1 MSCNCKKDKTELS
14 KKKDIRK
21 KTKETIAAIKKLWQ
35 DSEKDTITTNKDELN
50 FK

>member
-21 KTKETIAAIKKLWQ
+21 KTKETIATIKKLWQ

>member
-1 MSCNCKKDKTELS
+1 MGCNCKKDKTELS

-21 KTKETIAAIKKLWQ
+21 KTKETIATIKKLWRE
-35 DSEKDTITTNKDELN
+35 SERDTITINKDELN

>member
-1 MSCNCKKDKTELS
+1 MGCNCKKDKTELS

-21 KTKETIAAIKKLWQ
+21 KTKETIATIKRLWKE
-35 DSEKDTITTNKDELN
+35 SEKDTITKNKDDLN

>member
-1 MSCNCKKDKTELS
+1 MGCNCKKDKTELS

-21 KTKETIAAIKKLWQ
+21 KTKETISTIKRLWKE
-35 DSEKDTITTNKDELN
+35 SEKDTITTNKNELN

>member
-21 KTKETIAAIKKLWQ
+21 KTKETIETIKKLWQ